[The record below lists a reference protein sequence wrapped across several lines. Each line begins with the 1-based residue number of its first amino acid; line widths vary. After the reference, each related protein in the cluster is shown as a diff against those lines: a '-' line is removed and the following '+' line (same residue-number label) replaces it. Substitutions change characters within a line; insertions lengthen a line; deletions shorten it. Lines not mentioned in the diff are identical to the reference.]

1 MIFNTGISI
10 IVPGLINKCIAWIL
24 GHKTSC
30 VYIWVVDASSVHIID
45 RKKYVDMYH
54 TIIQMYRKVQNI
66 FTGIMV

>member
-1 MIFNTGISI
+1 MSI
-10 IVPGLINKCIAWIL
+10 IVPGLINTCIAWIL
-24 GHKTSC
+24 GHKTSY

-66 FTGIMV
+66 FTSIMV